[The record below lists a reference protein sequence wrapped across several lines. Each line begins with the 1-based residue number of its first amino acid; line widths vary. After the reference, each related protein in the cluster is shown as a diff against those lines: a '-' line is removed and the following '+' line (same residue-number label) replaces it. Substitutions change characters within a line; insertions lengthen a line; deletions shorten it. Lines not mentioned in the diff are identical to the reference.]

1 MAGLRLDVE
10 RHAEAA
16 LARAFFTVREASVGA
31 LRLDLPTWRAPLVL
45 RASRIR
51 LVLQQRNMP
60 EVSRWRFSVLG
71 CPRGFE
77 DIRLAWRHPGTACL
91 ARLPGRLRI
100 LQWSTL

>member
-1 MAGLRLDVE
+1 MAGLRLDIE

-31 LRLDLPTWRAPLVL
+31 LSLDLPTWRAPLVL

-60 EVSRWRFSVLG
+60 EVSR
-71 CPRGFE
+71 
-77 DIRLAWRHPGTACL
+77 
-91 ARLPGRLRI
+91 
-100 LQWSTL
+100 